1 MYVLNYNG
9 KSKKFTTIP
18 TIKEVEDF
26 TGNLISFGLYDSIIT
41 NKLAHGMSGTYSL
54 VKLPTVEQLNES
66 WNSFLKE
73 GIYLDQ
79 RYGQW
84 HYNLHKHE
92 VGNSYNIERPYT
104 AYQILYDD
112 IVNNG
117 SDSEDSK

>member
-9 KSKKFTTIP
+9 KSKKFTTKP

-26 TGNLISFGLYDSIIT
+26 TGNLISFGLYDSIIN
-41 NKLAHGMSGTYSL
+41 NKIAHGMSGTYSL
-54 VKLPTVEQLNES
+54 VKLPTIEQLNES

-84 HYNLHKHE
+84 HYNLYKHE
-92 VGNSYNIERPYT
+92 VGNSYNIERPYK
-104 AYQILYDD
+104 AYQVLYDD
-112 IVNNG
+112 IVNSG
-117 SDSEDSK
+117 DVEESE